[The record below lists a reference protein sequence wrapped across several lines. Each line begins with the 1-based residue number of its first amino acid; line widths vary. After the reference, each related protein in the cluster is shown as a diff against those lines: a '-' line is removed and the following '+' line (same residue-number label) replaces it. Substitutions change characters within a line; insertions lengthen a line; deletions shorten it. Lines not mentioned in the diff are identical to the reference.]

1 MLKKILFFLCCFI
14 VEQHFAQH
22 SQTSPDGNVKLTFAL
37 NEIGKPYYKVS
48 YKNKEVIKESFL
60 GLELKNTTNFISDFS
75 IKKTEKN
82 TFDQTW
88 EPVWGEESKIRN
100 HYNELL
106 VSLHQKTSDRILNIR
121 FRVYDDG
128 VGFRYEFPQ

>member
-75 IKKTEKN
+75 IKKLKKILLTKLGSLFGEK
-82 TFDQTW
+82 
-88 EPVWGEESKIRN
+88 KA
-100 HYNELL
+100 
-106 VSLHQKTSDRILNIR
+106 
-121 FRVYDDG
+121 
-128 VGFRYEFPQ
+128 RYEIIIMSF